1 MMNLTVRELRAKAK
15 EVGIKGY
22 SRMVKSELV
31 KAIELTIA
39 QKETR
44 KITVFESLF
53 LWDIL
58 NQEIRYGLH
67 FFTKRST

>member
-1 MMNLTVRELRAKAK
+1 MKDKKRQKK
-15 EVGIKGY
+15 KD
-22 SRMVKSELV
+22 K
-31 KAIELTIA
+31 KDK
-39 QKETR
+39 KETR

>member
-1 MMNLTVRELRAKAK
+1 MKDKKRQKK
-15 EVGIKGY
+15 DK
-22 SRMVKSELV
+22 KD
-31 KAIELTIA
+31 K
-39 QKETR
+39 KETR

>member
-1 MMNLTVRELRAKAK
+1 MKDKKRQKKNKDK
-15 EVGIKGY
+15 KD
-22 SRMVKSELV
+22 K
-31 KAIELTIA
+31 
-39 QKETR
+39 KETR

-67 FFTKRST
+67 FFTRRST

>member
-1 MMNLTVRELRAKAK
+1 MKDKKRQKKRQKKDKKKTKKNK
-15 EVGIKGY
+15 
-22 SRMVKSELV
+22 
-31 KAIELTIA
+31 
-39 QKETR
+39 KETR

>member
-1 MMNLTVRELRAKAK
+1 MAIYVIADLHLSFSQNKPMDIFGNNLENHAEKL
-15 EVGIKGY
+15 GNNWIK
-22 SRMVKSELV
+22 
-31 KAIELTIA
+31 
-39 QKETR
+39 KETR

>member
-1 MMNLTVRELRAKAK
+1 MKDKKRQKTKK
-15 EVGIKGY
+15 KT
-22 SRMVKSELV
+22 K
-31 KAIELTIA
+31 KDK
-39 QKETR
+39 KETR

>member
-1 MMNLTVRELRAKAK
+1 MKDKKRQKKDKKRQKKTKK
-15 EVGIKGY
+15 KD
-22 SRMVKSELV
+22 K
-31 KAIELTIA
+31 KKDK
-39 QKETR
+39 KETR

-67 FFTKRST
+67 FFTRRST

>member
-1 MMNLTVRELRAKAK
+1 MKDKKRQKKDKKRQKKTKK
-15 EVGIKGY
+15 KD
-22 SRMVKSELV
+22 K
-31 KAIELTIA
+31 KDK
-39 QKETR
+39 KETR

>member
-1 MMNLTVRELRAKAK
+1 MKDKKRQKKRQKK
-15 EVGIKGY
+15 DK
-22 SRMVKSELV
+22 
-31 KAIELTIA
+31 
-39 QKETR
+39 KETR

-67 FFTKRST
+67 FFTRRST

>member
-1 MMNLTVRELRAKAK
+1 MKDKKRQKKDKKRQKKTKK
-15 EVGIKGY
+15 KD
-22 SRMVKSELV
+22 K
-31 KAIELTIA
+31 KDK
-39 QKETR
+39 KETR

-67 FFTKRST
+67 FFTRRST

>member
-1 MMNLTVRELRAKAK
+1 MKDKKKTKK
-15 EVGIKGY
+15 KD
-22 SRMVKSELV
+22 K
-31 KAIELTIA
+31 KKDKKDK
-39 QKETR
+39 KETR

>member
-1 MMNLTVRELRAKAK
+1 MKDK
-15 EVGIKGY
+15 K
-22 SRMVKSELV
+22 KD
-31 KAIELTIA
+31 KKDK
-39 QKETR
+39 KETR

>member
-1 MMNLTVRELRAKAK
+1 MKDKKRQKKKTKK
-15 EVGIKGY
+15 DK
-22 SRMVKSELV
+22 
-31 KAIELTIA
+31 
-39 QKETR
+39 KETR